1 MICYN
6 CGNEVN
12 TDGANC
18 PFCGAPLNIAAPNQ
32 PTPEFQ
38 EQARDVQQGF
48 EQQNYNQQEFQQQRA
63 DGYQQQGYQQQGYQ
77 QQGYQQQGYQQQ
89 GYQQQGYQQQTQYSM
104 DPKTAAIVC
113 YITWIGLVLA
123 VVMADRNDP
132 FFKFH
137 LNNSL
142 ILVIC
147 GFATGIVGA
156 VLCLIPVIGWLI
168 FIAAEV
174 FLLVCLVLGI
184 ISAVNGECKPLPLIG
199 DFKILK

>member
-12 TDGANC
+12 TEGTNC

-32 PTPEFQ
+32 PNP
-38 EQARDVQQGF
+38 GF
-48 EQQNYNQQEFQQQRA
+48 EQQAQNFQQGNERQA
-63 DGYQQQGYQQQGYQ
+63 FDQQGYQQQGEF
-77 QQGYQQQGYQQQ
+77 
-89 GYQQQGYQQQTQYSM
+89 SM

-156 VLCLIPVIGWLI
+156 VLCLIPIIGWLI
-168 FIAAEV
+168 FLAAEV
-174 FLLVCLVLGI
+174 FLLVCLIMGLV
-184 ISAVNGECKPLPLIG
+184 SAVNGECKPLPLIG
-199 DFKILK
+199 EFQILK

>member
-12 TDGANC
+12 TEGTNC

-32 PTPEFQ
+32 PNP
-38 EQARDVQQGF
+38 GF
-48 EQQNYNQQEFQQQRA
+48 EQQAQNFQQGNERQA
-63 DGYQQQGYQQQGYQ
+63 FDQQGYQQQPGAGQQGYQQQPGAGQQGYQQQGEF
-77 QQGYQQQGYQQQ
+77 
-89 GYQQQGYQQQTQYSM
+89 SM

-156 VLCLIPVIGWLI
+156 VLFLIPIIGWLI
-168 FIAAEV
+168 FLAAEV
-174 FLLVCLVLGI
+174 FLLVCLIMGLV
-184 ISAVNGECKPLPLIG
+184 SAVNGECKPLPLIG
-199 DFKILK
+199 EFQILK

>member
-12 TDGANC
+12 TEGTNC

-32 PTPEFQ
+32 PTPDFQ
-38 EQARDVQQGF
+38 EQAQNVQQG
-48 EQQNYNQQEFQQQRA
+48 FQQQRA
-63 DGYQQQGYQQQGYQ
+63 EGYQQQSGFDQQGYQQQPGYG
-77 QQGYQQQGYQQQ
+77 QQGYPQQGN
-89 GYQQQGYQQQTQYSM
+89 YSM

-147 GFATGIVGA
+147 GFAAGIVGA

-168 FIAAEV
+168 FLAAEV
-174 FLLVCLVLGI
+174 FLLVCLIMGLV
-184 ISAVNGECKPLPLIG
+184 SAVNGECKPLPLIG
-199 DFKILK
+199 EFKILK